1 MIIFAS
7 FQGKD
12 DEANGDGIVGQTN
25 NGNSLPRMEAE
36 SLEKE
41 TETER
46 PKKDLNEAA
55 VTTSAEV
62 KSSAKND
69 TLKALKVRGPAWLAF
84 TGKSNVKPDD
94 KLVKPVS
101 VEANGAK
108 QPVKPVSVETNG
120 STQPVKPVLDESK
133 PEKLDQDVAKT
144 TQGCSKPVA
153 NGTKPV
159 IADPKPVLKELKPV
173 FIESKTEGTPKPEPA
188 PLACEEITTKDLADD
203 QGPIL

>member
-1 MIIFAS
+1 
-7 FQGKD
+7 
-12 DEANGDGIVGQTN
+12 
-25 NGNSLPRMEAE
+25 MEAE

-120 STQPVKPVLDESK
+120 STQPVKPVLEQVMTRK
-133 PEKLDQDVAKT
+133 QGIIVLLEQTLKKVKEQVVNRFWTRFKT
-144 TQGCSKPVA
+144 GS
-153 NGTKPV
+153 GTSCKQFMEQV
-159 IADPKPVLKELKPV
+159 
-173 FIESKTEGTPKPEPA
+173 
-188 PLACEEITTKDLADD
+188 
-203 QGPIL
+203 